1 MVFKMFFSLSYT
13 KEDMR
18 RRGKIGWRTTTKGR
32 QIKADMLTPKPD
44 INQLPGNRKK
54 DRKKKRQRG
63 GGGHQSVV
71 KILGDAVEVCG
82 FLHVHV
88 SERRGA
94 C

>member
-13 KEDMR
+13 KEGMR

-54 DRKKKRQRG
+54 DRKKRDRGEEGGASKRG
-63 GGGHQSVV
+63 
-71 KILGDAVEVCG
+71 
-82 FLHVHV
+82 
-88 SERRGA
+88 
-94 C
+94 